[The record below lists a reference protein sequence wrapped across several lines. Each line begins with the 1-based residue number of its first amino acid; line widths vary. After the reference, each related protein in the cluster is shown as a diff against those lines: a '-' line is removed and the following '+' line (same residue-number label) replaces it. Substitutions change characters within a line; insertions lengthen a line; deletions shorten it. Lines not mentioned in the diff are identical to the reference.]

1 MTMTTE
7 SWSVAAPQT
16 IEVADTTSLTVRLT
30 NGRAEIVADADRA
43 SGATIE
49 VLEVSSRPLQV
60 LAEHGTLRVAY
71 DFPGI
76 EGFVDRF
83 RGLRD
88 QDTAVVR
95 ITVPAAAE
103 VDVATVGAE
112 ASVTGSRA
120 RVNVRSV
127 TGAVA
132 VTGTSGP
139 LSVKSVSGAI
149 VVSEHTGDVTVNQ
162 ASGPATV
169 SGGLGRVTVNGVSG
183 PVDVASSGTTPLVSA
198 KTVAG
203 AVTIRLDAGTPVNL
217 RARSVT
223 GKVTLDGEPLTST
236 AQRTVVVDHPEAGA
250 TCYLSTNTVS
260 GTTAV
265 VRA

>member
-1 MTMTTE
+1 MTTE

-30 NGRAEIVADADRA
+30 NGRAEIVADPDRS
-43 SGATIE
+43 SGAAIE

-88 QDTAVVR
+88 QDSAVVR
-95 ITVPAAAE
+95 ITVPATAA

-112 ASVTGSRA
+112 AVVTGSRS
-120 RVNVRSV
+120 RVNVKSV

-132 VTGTSGP
+132 VTGTSGA
-139 LSVKSVSGAI
+139 LSVKSVSGPI
-149 VVSEHTGDVTVNQ
+149 VVTEHTGDVTVNQ

-183 PVDVASSGTTPLVSA
+183 PVDVASSGTTPMVSA

-203 AVTIRLDAGTPVNL
+203 AVTITLDAGTPVNL

-223 GKVTLDGEPLTST
+223 GKVTLDGEPLAST
-236 AQRTVVVDHPEAGA
+236 AQRTVVVDHPEPGA

-260 GTTAV
+260 GATTIL
-265 VRA
+265 RA

>member
-1 MTMTTE
+1 MTTE

-16 IEVADTTSLTVRLT
+16 IEVAHTDALTVRLT
-30 NGRAEIVADADRA
+30 SGRAEVVADPERV

-49 VLEVSSRPLQV
+49 VLEVSSRPLQI
-60 LAEHGTLRVAY
+60 LAEHGKLRIAY

-88 QDTAVVR
+88 QDSAVVR
-95 ITVPAAAE
+95 ITVPAATVA
-103 VDVATVGAE
+103 DVATVGAE
-112 ASVTGSRA
+112 AVVTGSQA
-120 RVNVRSV
+120 QVNVRSV
-127 TGAVA
+127 TGAVW
-132 VTGTSGP
+132 VTGTSGS

-149 VVSEHTGDVTVNQ
+149 VVSAHTGDVTVNQ

-183 PVDVASSGTTPLVSA
+183 PVDVAPSGTTPMVSA

-203 AVTIRLDAGTPVNL
+203 AVTIRLDAGVPVNL

-223 GKVTLDGEPLTST
+223 GKVTLDGEQLVST
-236 AQRTVVVDHPEAGA
+236 AQRTVVVDHPEPGA

-260 GTTAV
+260 GATTIT
-265 VRA
+265 RA

>member
-16 IEVADTTSLTVRLT
+16 IEVADTSSLTARLT
-30 NGRAEIVADADRA
+30 NGRAEIVADPART

-60 LAEHGTLRVAY
+60 LAEHGKLRVAY

-88 QDTAVVR
+88 QDSAVVR
-95 ITVPAAAE
+95 ITVPASAA

-112 ASVTGSRA
+112 ATVTGSQA
-120 RVNVRSV
+120 GVIVKSVN
-127 TGAVA
+127 GAVV
-132 VTGTSGP
+132 VTGTSGS

-149 VVSEHTGDVTVNQ
+149 VVSEHTGDVVVNQ

-169 SGGLGRVTVNGVSG
+169 SGGLGRVTINGVSG
-183 PVDVASSGTTPLVSA
+183 PVDVASSGTTPLISA

-203 AVTIRLDAGTPVNL
+203 AVTITLDPGTPVNL

-223 GKVTLDGEPLTST
+223 GKVTLDGTPLESS
-236 AQRTVVVDHPEAGA
+236 AQRTVVVDHPEKGA
-250 TCYLSTNTVS
+250 VCYLSTNTVS
-260 GTTAV
+260 GAAAV
-265 VRA
+265 LRG

>member
-1 MTMTTE
+1 MTTE

-30 NGRAEIVADADRA
+30 NGRAEIVADPDRA
-43 SGATIE
+43 AGATIE
-49 VLEVSSRPLQV
+49 VLEVSSRPLQI

-88 QDTAVVR
+88 QDSAVVR
-95 ITVPAAAE
+95 VTVPAVAT
-103 VDVATVGAE
+103 VDVATVGGE

-120 RVNVRSV
+120 RVNVKSV
-127 TGAVA
+127 NGAVA
-132 VTGTSGP
+132 VAATSGP

-149 VVSEHTGDVTVNQ
+149 VVTGHTGDVVVNQ

-169 SGGLGRVTVNGVSG
+169 AGGLGRVTVNGVSG
-183 PVDVASSGTTPLVSA
+183 PVDVASSGTTPMVSA

-223 GKVTLDGEPLTST
+223 GKVTLDNEQLSSS

-260 GTTAV
+260 GATAI
-265 VRA
+265 VRS

>member
-1 MTMTTE
+1 MTTE

-16 IEVADTTSLTVRLT
+16 IEVAEATSLITRLT
-30 NGRAEIVADADRA
+30 NGRAEIVADPARA
-43 SGATIE
+43 TGAVVE

-71 DFPGI
+71 DFPGV

-95 ITVPAAAE
+95 ITVPATTT
-103 VDVATVGAE
+103 VDVTTVGAE
-112 ASVTGSRA
+112 ANVTGSGTR
-120 RVNVRSV
+120 
-127 TGAVA
+127 VA
-132 VTGTSGP
+132 VKTVNGAIVTTGTAGP

-149 VVSEHTGDVTVNQ
+149 VVTEHTGDVTVNQ
-162 ASGPATV
+162 ASGAATV

-183 PVDVASSGTTPLVSA
+183 PVDISSSGTTPLISA

-203 AVTIRLDAGTPVNL
+203 AVSVTLDAGTPVNL

-223 GKVTLDGEPLTST
+223 GKVAIDGAPATST
-236 AQRTVVVDHPEAGA
+236 AQRTVVVDHVEPGA

-260 GTTAV
+260 GATTIT
-265 VRA
+265 RA